1 MDSSP
6 KYRNTPV
13 KAPARHTARRSAK
26 PAVNGSGSDDP
37 GGSRSVRRA
46 LDIFELMLERGKPV
60 AVAEIVETLQIPKST
75 AYELVRTLGD
85 AGYIEQSA
93 KSAAFFLGRKLHEL
107 GMAYR
112 SQVDL
117 MREGGRIVEDLRDKT
132 GETIQ
137 LSVFE
142 GDMMLVILKEE
153 GRRSLRIISQV
164 GSRVPVNWAA
174 AARLLVSDLG
184 DETLSDLLKRTVRQS
199 PSGKAILD
207 VKKLIQQIRRFRKQ
221 GYATEL
227 NESNEHA
234 GCVAAPII
242 DDSGRCVA
250 AISIVAPEQ
259 RLGKENREQLIA
271 AVRDA
276 AEKLSRRLGGAQALP

>member
-1 MDSSP
+1 MRSSASP
-6 KYRNTPV
+6 HLRKNASPR
-13 KAPARHTARRSAK
+13 AGSA
-26 PAVNGSGSDDP
+26 NGDAA
-37 GGSRSVRRA
+37 GSRSVRRA
-46 LDIFELMLERGKPV
+46 LDIFELMLARGKPV
-60 AVAEIVETLQIPKST
+60 AVSEIVEALSIPKST

-85 AGYIEQSA
+85 AGYIEQEA

-117 MREGGRIVEDLRDKT
+117 VRDGGRIVEELRDQT

-137 LSVFE
+137 LSVLE
-142 GDMMLVILKEE
+142 GEMMLVLFKEE
-153 GRRSLRIISQV
+153 GSRPLRIISQV

-174 AARLLVSDLG
+174 AGRLLVSDLG
-184 DETLSDLLKRTVRQS
+184 DKELAELLRRTVRQS

-207 VKKLIQQIRRFRKQ
+207 VKKLVQQIRRFRKQ

-227 NESNEHA
+227 NEANEHA
-234 GCVAAPII
+234 GCVAAPVI
-242 DDSGRCVA
+242 DESGRCIA
-250 AISIVAPEQ
+250 AVSIVAPEQ
-259 RLGKENREQLIA
+259 RLAKDNRERLIA

-276 AEKLSRRLGGAQALP
+276 ASRLSRRLGGHAPS